1 MVFLLKPPTCPD
13 QGVEVAC
20 LSPQGARVK
29 LAFPGDPQPHKHLE
43 LVVRGRPAAYVKGK
57 T

>member
-1 MVFLLKPPTCPD
+1 MVFLLNPPTCPD

-20 LSPQGARVK
+20 LSPQGAWVK